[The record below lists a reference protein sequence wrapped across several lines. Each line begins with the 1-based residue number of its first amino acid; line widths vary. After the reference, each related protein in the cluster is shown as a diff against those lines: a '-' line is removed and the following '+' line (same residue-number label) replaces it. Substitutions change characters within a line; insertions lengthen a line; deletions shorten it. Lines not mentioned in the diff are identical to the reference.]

1 MIDLKGTILTLPKM
15 SGSTKGQTINLGGN
29 GATFIPSVSEDGII
43 SWTNDRDLPNPD
55 PVNIKGAPGT
65 PGNPGKNGQTPYIKD
80 GYWWIGSTNTN
91 VLARG
96 ENGAT
101 GPIGPQGP
109 AGETGPQGPQGPQGI
124 PGADGD
130 DYVLTEA
137 DKEEIVNLVIE
148 ALPDGDE
155 VAY

>member
-1 MIDLKGTILTLPKM
+1 MIDLKGIILTLPKM
-15 SGSTKGQTINLGGN
+15 SGSTKAQTINLGGN

-55 PVNIKGAPGT
+55 PVNIKGAPGKD
-65 PGNPGKNGQTPYIKD
+65 GKTPYIKS

-96 ENGAT
+96 EK
-101 GPIGPQGP
+101 
-109 AGETGPQGPQGPQGI
+109 
-124 PGADGD
+124 GD

-148 ALPDGDE
+148 ALPDGDG
-155 VAY
+155 VSY